1 MMKANPITYFFLI
14 VCALA
19 PQTFF
24 AQNPIPPPINVVEA
38 RQLFTKAQTLFDSA
52 KYQPARERA
61 DLAYQFFKAKPDAST
76 DLAEA
81 AFLLGKALHKQD
93 SFLLA
98 KGVFEEA
105 SSTWAIIHPE
115 GSLEEARTR
124 VELGV
129 TLMRLEDA
137 EGSGEQ
143 GRKALALLDQLKI
156 GNGPE
161 RIGAKRVI
169 ARSLYGTGLY
179 HKAIPYYEEALDLA
193 RTYFEEEN
201 TEMALMMLYLGNCY
215 HYCGYLERAVAILE
229 RGLAIQQKNPSCV
242 PEQLAGI
249 YMALGGCE
257 QSLKKYENALAY
269 YEKAAEIR
277 LKINSPRL
285 AYAYSK
291 IGQVYYE
298 NHNYAQALYY
308 FQKESMVLIADSLE
322 KDPAYAYNCRDFG
335 LAYYG
340 LKDFDKAI
348 HWYER
353 ALAIFQGSNTTGN
366 MGMGLDQCHVVF
378 HIGRAQSAK
387 GDYEAA
393 LQTFAQNQKMLELL
407 IGPDYSLYFETNAEV
422 AKTYTQLYLKT
433 SQDSFLQKS
442 RAHFRIAEKGLEQL
456 LQNQSFQGTEKKL
469 LAEALPYF
477 EQAIRTERLFLKAH
491 PSDASALE
499 MAWQLSEA
507 MHAQLL
513 HSAVQ
518 ESNARHFAG
527 IPDAELLR
535 DSALQSQITLLI
547 KDREVLASKGR
558 QLTDSLVLSINAKIY
573 LKKEALKALRADFE
587 KKHPDYFRLKYD
599 LQTSTLAKTQQAL
612 APQETLLEY
621 FTGDSSI
628 FVFVVQ
634 HDGSRMVE
642 LKRDFP
648 LSEWVQ
654 ALREGI
660 SGYHASTQ
668 KTPVLYEKTV
678 RQYAE
683 AAQKLYE
690 KLLAPIAE
698 FLTSEII
705 IVPGDGLA
713 NLPFEA
719 LLSAKPKDLSNF
731 NTYPFLLRG
740 HSFQYA
746 YSATM
751 LHQMM
756 ERQHRLPPAHGLL
769 AFAPFFKED
778 TARLA
783 QSLQRFEADPP
794 SFSPLPFSGEEVFK
808 AKKQCGELSEV
819 LTGKEATKEKFLK
832 MAGGYKILHLAT
844 HGKANHK
851 AGDFSYLA
859 FASGDEIAENGL
871 LSVGELYNL
880 PLNADL
886 VLLSACET
894 GIGEQLRGEGVISL
908 ARAFAFA
915 GTKSIVASLWSVNDK
930 STMLVMD
937 LFYAGIMS
945 GKPKN
950 VALAEAKLQYL
961 EHNPAQKA
969 HPFFWAGF
977 VGVGDMS
984 AIKN

>member
-1 MMKANPITYFFLI
+1 MIKANPIASFFLI

-19 PQTFF
+19 PQILF
-24 AQNPIPPPINVVEA
+24 AQNPIPPPTNVVEA
-38 RQLFTKAQTLFDSA
+38 RQLLTEAQTLFDSA
-52 KYQPARERA
+52 KYQPAGERA
-61 DLAYQFFKAKPDAST
+61 ELAYQFFKAKPNAST

-81 AFLLGKALHKQD
+81 EFLLGKALHKRD

-98 KGVFEEA
+98 KAVFEEA
-105 SSTWAIIHPE
+105 CNTWTIIHPE

-124 VELGV
+124 VEWGV
-129 TLMRLEDA
+129 TLMCLDEA
-137 EGSGEQ
+137 ENSGEQ
-143 GRKALALLDQLKI
+143 GRKAAALLDKLKI
-156 GNGPE
+156 ENGPE
-161 RIGAKRVI
+161 RIGALRVI
-169 ARSLYGTGLY
+169 ARSLYGAGLY

-201 TEMALMMLYLGNCY
+201 PEMALVMLYLGNCY
-215 HYCGYLERAVAILE
+215 HYCGFLERAVAILE
-229 RGLAIQQKNPSCV
+229 RGLAIQQKNPSCD
-242 PEQLAGI
+242 PEHLAGT

-257 QSLKKYENALAY
+257 QSLKRYENALAY

-291 IGQVYYE
+291 TGQVYYE
-298 NHNYAQALYY
+298 NHNYAQALHF

-340 LKDFDKAI
+340 LKDFEKAI
-348 HWYER
+348 HWFER
-353 ALAIFQGSNTTGN
+353 ALAIFQGPNVAGN
-366 MGMGLDQCHVVF
+366 KGMGLDQCHVVF

-393 LQTFAQNQKMLELL
+393 LQTFAENQKILELL
-407 IGPDYSLYFETNAEV
+407 IGPDYSLHFETNAEI
-422 AKTYTQLYLKT
+422 ANTYTKLYLKT
-433 SQDSFLQKS
+433 DQDSFLEKS
-442 RAHFRIAEKGLEQL
+442 RAHFRFAVKSLEQL
-456 LQNQSFQGTEKKL
+456 LQNQSYQGSEKKL

-477 EQAIRTERLFLKAH
+477 EQAIRTEQLFLKAH
-491 PSDASALE
+491 PDDVSALDK
-499 MAWQLSEA
+499 AWQFNEA
-507 MHAQLL
+507 MHAKLL
-513 HSAVQ
+513 QSAVQ

-535 DSALQSQITLLI
+535 DSVLQSHITLLM
-547 KDREVLASKGR
+547 KEREAFATKGR
-558 QLTDSLVLSINAKIY
+558 QLTDSLVLSINAMIY
-573 LKKEALKALRADFE
+573 AKKEALKELRASFE
-587 KKHPDYFRLKYD
+587 KNYPDYFRLKYD
-599 LQTSTLAKTQQAL
+599 LQTSSLAKTQQMLTA
-612 APQETLLEY
+612 QQTLLEF

-634 HDGSRMVE
+634 QNGSRMAE
-642 LKRDFP
+642 IKRDFP

-660 SGYHASTQ
+660 SGYHAAPQ
-668 KTPVLYEKTV
+668 KKHALYEKTV
-678 RQYAE
+678 RQYAD

-690 KLLAPIAE
+690 KLLAPFAE

-705 IVPGDGLA
+705 VVPGDGLA
-713 NLPFEA
+713 NIPFEA
-719 LLSAKPKDLSNF
+719 LLSATPKDLSNF
-731 NTYPFLLRG
+731 NTYPFLLRS

-756 ERQHRLPPAHGLL
+756 DRQHRQPATGLLL
-769 AFAPFFKED
+769 AFAPFYKED

-783 QSLQRFEADPP
+783 QPLQRYEADPLA
-794 SFSPLPFSGEEVFK
+794 FSPLPFSGEEVFK
-808 AKKQCGELSEV
+808 AKKRCGVSSEV
-819 LTGKEATKEKFLK
+819 LTGKEATKQKFLA
-832 MAGGYKILHLAT
+832 MAAGYKILHLAT

-851 AGDFSYLA
+851 AGDFSFLA
-859 FASGDEIAENGL
+859 FASSDKNAENDL

-894 GIGEQLRGEGVISL
+894 GIGEQQRGEGVITL

-915 GTKSIVASLWSVNDK
+915 GTKSIVASLWSVSDK
-930 STMLVMD
+930 STMIVMD
-937 LFYAGIMS
+937 NFYAGIIS

-950 VALAEAKLQYL
+950 VALAEAKIQYL
-961 EHNPAQKA
+961 ENNQAQKA
-969 HPFFWAGF
+969 HPYFWAGF